1 MFLQM
6 KVSGIAL
13 DPFTNTPIVILKD
26 EMNDKTL
33 PIWIG
38 FMEASSIAMEL
49 EKTPRVRPIT
59 HDLVKNL
66 IEKLG
71 FLVSKIEVTD
81 LRNDTFYASMH
92 LKKDTEEYILDARPS
107 DAIAIALRTDSP
119 IFVNEE
125 VLEKSKNIEIDEDK
139 EKLDKL
145 LEDMTDSDFGKYK
158 M

>member
-1 MFLQM
+1 MFLLM

-26 EMNDKTL
+26 TQNEKTL

-49 EKTPRVRPIT
+49 EKTPRARPIT
-59 HDLVKNL
+59 HDLMKNL
-66 IEKLG
+66 LEKLK
-71 FLVSKIEVTD
+71 FVVTKIEVTD
-81 LRNDTFYASMH
+81 LKDDTFYARIY
-92 LKKDTEEYILDARPS
+92 LKRDNEEYSLDSRPS

-125 VLEKSKNIEIDEDK
+125 VLEKSKKIEIDEDK
-139 EKLDKL
+139 EKLNEL
-145 LEDMTDSDFGKYK
+145 LEKIPEGDFGKYK